1 MARTLFTC
9 SSGNAADTV
18 ANVVSN
24 FPIGGGPAAQPANN
38 EANAQI
44 KINKAGTIS
53 NFFLNIIDNNIT
65 AGSTYRVRKNGANT
79 TLVISVGSFTTGML
93 EDTTHSDTVAAGDLL
108 NYQWTPGDTVGVFAP
123 SVSSITFDNNKSSTD
138 TYQRLSYASP
148 NTVALMTGA
157 STTYFVPIYGT
168 FTGTTNTTES
178 ITQTLI
184 EKAMVLS
191 NFGIKVSANSRTTTT
206 TAGVRKNGA
215 NSTITVS
222 ITSTQT
228 GLIEDTTHT
237 ETLVAGTDKINN
249 YVTNGTGTSAISYT
263 SISSD
268 ADSTEYPGI
277 SYIGCNTIA
286 STETIGPSVVA
297 KVTIQGR
304 ANPNTN
310 SESVN
315 QLKARDIYTLSN
327 LSITVG
333 SNTITASSTIVVRH
347 NTANSTMTVSVGSSA
362 TGQFRDTTHTV
373 TTTSTSLLSYQIT
386 TGGTGTSIQVNALAV
401 YAAFRIPLQSYTIS
415 EGSITVGASSIARKV
430 IRPIATTAISVTQ
443 TLVRKVKRPMSE
455 TAITVSDV
463 LTRRGFSRSISEG
476 SITVGASVLSVSRKF
491 VKTITEGSSITVG
504 ASTLVKKV
512 IHPISESAITLSQT
526 LKKKV
531 THSMS
536 EPSISVSQTLL
547 RKVIRPISEP
557 AISVTQTIKKKVSH
571 FISETSITVTGT
583 VALKIIRPIT
593 ATTVTVS
600 QTLTRLYKAN
610 RPISEP
616 SISVSSS
623 NPIIKLYRTIVEPA
637 KTVSDSIIA
646 KSPFSLI
653 ITEPSISVAQTLV
666 KKVTHFISEPAKTIS
681 DTYTFYKV
689 FRYIS
694 EPAKTITDSFT
705 ARKVSHFLAEPAK
718 SISDSLSRF
727 KKAVRSLT
735 NTVVVGPSVLTKTS
749 FNFRNLS
756 EPAINNILDSIESHH
771 KRLLSISEPAINISD
786 VSSPIANRKYFRA
799 ISEVPPINVIDIV
812 NVSRIAFFEKH
823 ILKQGLRFLLKRPE
837 DTNLIVDQ
845 RKL

>member
-1 MARTLFTC
+1 MAGNISTT
-9 SSGNAADTV
+9 SGIVTSFPIVGGLAVQGAADET
-18 ANVVSN
+18 S
-24 FPIGGGPAAQPANN
+24 
-38 EANAQI
+38 AQI
-44 KINKAGTIS
+44 KIYTAGTIDKLFVS
-53 NFFLNIIDNNIT
+53 ILNNSVT
-65 AGSTYRVRKNGANT
+65 ATSTVKVRKNAVDT
-79 TLVISVGSFTTGML
+79 TLTLNVTSSQTGII
-93 EDTTHSDTVAAGDLL
+93 EDTTHSDTVAANDLL
-108 NYQWTPGDTVGVFAP
+108 NYIWNPGTTGVMTPNGFSVSYVNTTVGSMDTRLGYTSANGA
-123 SVSSITFDNNKSSTD
+123 STF
-138 TYQRLSYASP
+138 
-148 NTVALMTGA
+148 TGA
-157 STTYFVPIYGT
+157 STNYYVPINGQFTSTSGNNTVEAVSQVSMENAGT
-168 FTGTTNTTES
+168 FSNLNTRVKT
-178 ITQTLI
+178 
-184 EKAMVLS
+184 
-191 NFGIKVSANSRTTTT
+191 NSRTTTT
-206 TAGVRKNGA
+206 TVTFRKNAA
-215 NSTITVS
+215 NAALTVNY
-222 ITSTQT
+222 TSTQT
-228 GLIEDTTHT
+228 GLKED
-237 ETLVAGTDKINN
+237 LVNTVTVVANDKVNWNIL
-249 YVTNGTGTSAISYT
+249 NGTGTLAITWVNLGCVFVISGSTGPTLWVSTDVTT
-263 SISSD
+263 SD
-268 ADSTEYPGI
+268 
-277 SYIGCNTIA
+277 TIV
-286 STETIGPSVVA
+286 SNQTKPMTV
-297 KVTIQGR
+297 QGR
-304 ANPNTN
+304 CFPSAQTEAN
-310 SESVN
+310 N
-315 QLKARDIYTLSN
+315 QLKTRGAYTFSDLNCNVTTNGIATASTIVLRDNAANTALVASATASTTGIFRDITHTYSATSSSIVNYNAVTGTSGTSIFFATISMLAESGSASTLYSYTPSETAITLSQT
-327 LSITVG
+327 LFKKVTHFLAETAISVAQTLKKKVTHFP
-333 SNTITASSTIVVRH
+333 SESAITASAATIVRKVIR
-347 NTANSTMTVSVGSSA
+347 
-362 TGQFRDTTHTV
+362 
-373 TTTSTSLLSYQIT
+373 
-386 TGGTGTSIQVNALAV
+386 
-401 YAAFRIPLQSYTIS
+401 PIS
-415 EGSITVGASSIARKV
+415 EAAITVGASSLVRNTMTFN
-430 IRPIATTAISVTQ
+430 RTTAAE
-443 TLVRKVKRPMSE
+443 P
-455 TAITVSDV
+455 
-463 LTRRGFSRSISEG
+463 
-476 SITVGASVLSVSRKF
+476 
-491 VKTITEGSSITVG
+491 SITVG
-504 ASTLVKKV
+504 ASTLVKKI
-512 IHPISESAITLSQT
+512 IHPISESAITVAAT

-531 THSMS
+531 THFIS
-536 EPSISVSQTLL
+536 ETSISVSQTLL

-571 FISETSITVTGT
+571 FISETSITVTGI

>member
-1 MARTLFTC
+1 
-9 SSGNAADTV
+9 
-18 ANVVSN
+18 
-24 FPIGGGPAAQPANN
+24 
-38 EANAQI
+38 
-44 KINKAGTIS
+44 
-53 NFFLNIIDNNIT
+53 
-65 AGSTYRVRKNGANT
+65 
-79 TLVISVGSFTTGML
+79 ML
-93 EDTTHSDTVAAGDLL
+93 
-108 NYQWTPGDTVGVFAP
+108 Q
-123 SVSSITFDNNKSSTD
+123 
-138 TYQRLSYASP
+138 
-148 NTVALMTGA
+148 
-157 STTYFVPIYGT
+157 
-168 FTGTTNTTES
+168 
-178 ITQTLI
+178 
-184 EKAMVLS
+184 MVLEHRP
-191 NFGIKVSANSRTTTT
+191 F
-206 TAGVRKNGA
+206 
-215 NSTITVS
+215 
-222 ITSTQT
+222 
-228 GLIEDTTHT
+228 
-237 ETLVAGTDKINN
+237 
-249 YVTNGTGTSAISYT
+249 
-263 SISSD
+263 
-268 ADSTEYPGI
+268 
-277 SYIGCNTIA
+277 NTIA

-616 SISVSSS
+616 STISVTSS

-637 KTVSDSIIA
+637 KTVSDSIVA

-681 DTYTFYKV
+681 DTYTSHKV

-786 VSSPIANRKYFRA
+786 VSPITNRKYFRA